1 MNNCDCDCPGENV
14 LRHGLIWLCCD
25 ARRDT
30 CENVNIIYINGEN
43 LEMHICQNPH
53 PVEEEG

>member
-43 LEMHICQNPH
+43 LEMHICQDPH
-53 PVEEEG
+53 PVERK